1 MSYKLRTKVVRQG
14 RMDADGA
21 GGSVWAVF
29 PARYSDERIRAF
41 LERHSRWANFIEWR
55 FGSWSPSMC
64 DGFYNGAGQS
74 YADDYTLRRGR
85 NRVIAHQY
93 FGCDV

>member
-14 RMDADGA
+14 HLDEDGA
-21 GGSVWAVF
+21 GGSTWAVF
-29 PARYSDERIRAF
+29 PACYSDERIHAF

-64 DGFYNGAGQS
+64 DGYYHGAGQPYS
-74 YADDYTLRRGR
+74 DGYTLRRGR
-85 NRVIAHQY
+85 NRVLAHQS
-93 FGCDV
+93 FGWDV